1 MTQQTIDAL
10 DVGLFDEPP
19 PVRAPMAPAAPAG
32 LITTTC
38 AVCSARYNAPLEWN
52 GRLCANCRADLPAT
66 RAHVEALMAAVERR
80 RDANN
85 AAWAAEVE
93 ALPDDLA
100 ARWTAAFQARTAAER
115 ALARATTGPMY
126 RRSTQE
132 RVDIEAAARADLEAW
147 REKFARTAANPE
159 NPLCAIARAEQAF
172 EARRAQLRAEVEL
185 WQRALDEITCAED
198 DSPF

>member
-19 PVRAPMAPAAPAG
+19 PVRAPMVAAPPAG

-52 GRLCANCRADLPAT
+52 GRLCANCRADLAAT
-66 RAHVEALMAAVERR
+66 RAHVAGLMAAVERR
-80 RDANN
+80 RGANN
-85 AAWAAEVE
+85 EAWAAEVA

-100 ARWTAAFQARTAAER
+100 VRWTAAYQARTQAER

-132 RVDIEAAARADLEAW
+132 RVDIEAQARAELDEW
-147 REKFARTAANPE
+147 RAKFARTAANPD
-159 NPLCAIARAEQAF
+159 NPLYAIARAELAF
-172 EARRAQLRAEVEL
+172 EGRRAQLRAEVEL

-198 DSPF
+198 DTPF